1 MAAEIKIHRG
11 DQIGGCITEIYTKTT
26 RILIDFGEDLPG
38 SSYSERFHMD
48 WGASADGKKPAVRG
62 VFFTHYHGDHIGRFT
77 EVPEHVQ
84 LCMSPLAREVL
95 TNIHDALW
103 DRARKLFD
111 RYRREEDQQE
121 MEREE
126 AIRSLLQNV
135 DRVRVF
141 GRGSGRVM
149 QQMTVGDIAVTPCQ
163 VDHSASEAC
172 MFLIQAG
179 GRTILHT
186 GDFRGHGL
194 AGEGGGAMLEDVR
207 ALALRTP
214 IHTLIIEG
222 TMMSRSGEAAYS
234 EADLRKTA
242 DRLFREHRH
251 VFLLVSFANLDSIA
265 TFYQAA
271 KAQGIPMYCHSSYT
285 AAQLQT
291 LGRYAREYLGIEGLE
306 DITKFSEISGGERR
320 RPFLTLINAYCYP
333 LVRQCRECRPVV
345 VYSMWEG
352 YVTRQPGQGRSEAY
366 HTFVRR
372 CQAEGVQVIP
382 PMDGSKSPYPPMH
395 TSGHA
400 SPELIAKVICEAAP
414 GEIRPIHTENAGGF
428 FELDIGDLKQ
438 RINISGYRWVEDHRA
453 LSARSLQKF
462 LGERDGA
469 EKGSHRAFLE
479 LVKDRHPNELAF
491 CLRGNSGGQA
501 GIYYR
506 NHLVF
511 RIMSKGK
518 IEFDFGHAR
527 CLKQEDR
534 LKRKKELDEF
544 GFQFEAGQQAGIVS
558 LPAEKAA
565 GRDVDELDR
574 LYGCIKPMID
584 TFSEKKGLAEKSVQ
598 QQLFL
603 APDFKRLKEG
613 YFIYDLEFSQP
624 HAKALGCK
632 NQPDMLA
639 VRFDRA
645 GKPERL
651 AFVEVKSRPEALS
664 GDSGLERHIRGMERY
679 PDWLL
684 PIRGRDACRILNQYI
699 EVGLLEGRSEYFEE
713 KDFAR
718 LPKEILLIFTGED
731 TLAALEPWKR
741 SHGKLLEH
749 YRRMPGGCC
758 QCPDAGPMEL
768 YRREC

>member
-111 RYRREEDQQE
+111 RYRREEDQRE

-207 ALALRTP
+207 AFALRTP

-251 VFLLVSFANLDSIA
+251 VFLLVSSANLDSIA

-352 YVTRQPGQGRSEAY
+352 
-366 HTFVRR
+366 
-372 CQAEGVQVIP
+372 
-382 PMDGSKSPYPPMH
+382 
-395 TSGHA
+395 
-400 SPELIAKVICEAAP
+400 
-414 GEIRPIHTENAGGF
+414 
-428 FELDIGDLKQ
+428 
-438 RINISGYRWVEDHRA
+438 
-453 LSARSLQKF
+453 
-462 LGERDGA
+462 
-469 EKGSHRAFLE
+469 
-479 LVKDRHPNELAF
+479 
-491 CLRGNSGGQA
+491 
-501 GIYYR
+501 
-506 NHLVF
+506 
-511 RIMSKGK
+511 
-518 IEFDFGHAR
+518 
-527 CLKQEDR
+527 
-534 LKRKKELDEF
+534 
-544 GFQFEAGQQAGIVS
+544 
-558 LPAEKAA
+558 
-565 GRDVDELDR
+565 
-574 LYGCIKPMID
+574 
-584 TFSEKKGLAEKSVQ
+584 
-598 QQLFL
+598 
-603 APDFKRLKEG
+603 
-613 YFIYDLEFSQP
+613 
-624 HAKALGCK
+624 
-632 NQPDMLA
+632 
-639 VRFDRA
+639 
-645 GKPERL
+645 
-651 AFVEVKSRPEALS
+651 
-664 GDSGLERHIRGMERY
+664 
-679 PDWLL
+679 
-684 PIRGRDACRILNQYI
+684 
-699 EVGLLEGRSEYFEE
+699 
-713 KDFAR
+713 
-718 LPKEILLIFTGED
+718 
-731 TLAALEPWKR
+731 
-741 SHGKLLEH
+741 
-749 YRRMPGGCC
+749 
-758 QCPDAGPMEL
+758 
-768 YRREC
+768 